1 MEVYFFITISYTEDI
16 CDYFCKK
23 YCLFAINTLSLQLMR
38 NIVAI
43 ICFLLTSFSVF
54 STEIVGGGIL
64 LIALIRL

>member
-1 MEVYFFITISYTEDI
+1 
-16 CDYFCKK
+16 
-23 YCLFAINTLSLQLMR
+23 MR

-54 STEIVGGGIL
+54 STEIVGGGML